1 MRRVLVLGVVVC
13 VLAVAASAPGE
24 EKAADPQAAEKTA
37 LGGSIN
43 AFALDLYAQVRG
55 EKGNLFFSPY
65 SISSALA
72 MTYGGAR
79 GDTAAEMAR
88 TLRFPAGWPAAPDRI
103 HAAYAGLNAGLNAEG
118 KPYALTVANSLWGQK
133 EYGFVEDFLGLLK
146 RQYGAGLNEVD
157 FAKDTEGARKA
168 INAWVEKETKDR
180 IKDLVPPGALQPLTR
195 LVLANAIY
203 FKGTWESPFE
213 KQATRDADFFV
224 TPVRKVRVPT
234 MRQTELMRYADAGDC
249 QVLELPYKGEELA
262 MILLLPK
269 AKGGLAALEKSLSAE
284 TLATRLA
291 GLGAQSVAVSL
302 PRYTM
307 TWSSGLAKVLG
318 AMGMVRAFDAQKAD
332 FTGISGGKEPLWISE
347 VIHKA
352 FVEVNEEGT
361 EAAAATAVIAMGGA
375 APAKPVEFRA
385 DHPFLFLIRDTRSGA
400 ILFMGRLADPTA
412 KS

>member
-37 LGGSIN
+37 LAGSVN

-72 MTYGGAR
+72 MTWAGAR
-79 GDTAAEMAR
+79 GETASEMAAA
-88 TLRFPAGWPAAPDRI
+88 LQLPAGWRTAPDEA
-103 HAAYAGLNAGLNAEG
+103 HAAFAGFAARLNAEG
-118 KPYALTVANSLWGQK
+118 KPYAMAVANSLWGQK
-133 EYGFVEDFLGLLK
+133 GYEFVPDFLGLLK
-146 RQYGAGLNEVD
+146 RQYGAGLEEVD

-168 INAWVEKETKDR
+168 INVWVEQKTKDR
-180 IKDLVPPGALQPLTR
+180 IKDLIPPGTLQALTR
-195 LVLANAIY
+195 LVLVNAIY

-213 KQATRDADFFV
+213 KQGTRDADFFV
-224 TPVRKVRVPT
+224 TPARKVRAPT
-234 MRQTELMRYADAGDC
+234 MRQVEHVRYAEAPDA
-249 QVLELPYKGEELA
+249 QAVELPYKGGDLA
-262 MILLLPK
+262 MVILLPK
-269 AKGGLAALEKSLSAE
+269 QRGGLAALEKSLTAQ
-284 TLATRLA
+284 TLAKRLEA
-291 GLGAQSVAVSL
+291 LKVENVAVSL

-318 AMGMVRAFDAQKAD
+318 AMGMVRAFDGQKAD
-332 FTGISGGKEPLWISE
+332 FTGINAGKEPFWISE

-361 EAAAATAVIAMGGA
+361 EAAAATAVVAMGGA

-385 DHPFLFLIRDTRSGA
+385 DHPFLFLIRDTASGA
-400 ILFMGRLADPTA
+400 ILFMGRLVDPTA